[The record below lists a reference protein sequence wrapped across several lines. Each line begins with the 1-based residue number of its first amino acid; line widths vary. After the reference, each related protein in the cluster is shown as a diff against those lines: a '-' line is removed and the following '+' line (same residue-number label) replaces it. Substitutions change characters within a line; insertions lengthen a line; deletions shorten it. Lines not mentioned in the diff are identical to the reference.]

1 MNRLYHYSRNFSFNK
16 PTLRGDCVNRRN
28 LSATK
33 KEVAAIEMISSCGY
47 IQISE
52 RVVHHQF
59 LTEMTNNSQQIKT
72 EKLTHS
78 LLTRQNQI
86 PRFVIQPAVV

>member
-1 MNRLYHYSRNFSFNK
+1 MNRLYSNSRNCSFNK
-16 PTLRGDCVNRRN
+16 PTLRGYCPKEEFIGN
-28 LSATK
+28 K
-33 KEVAAIEMISSCGY
+33 EEVAAIEIISSCGY
-47 IQISE
+47 IHISE

-59 LTEMTNNSQQIKT
+59 LTEMTNNSQQIKP
-72 EKLTHS
+72 EKLTHR